1 MIKCGTWPFDFM
13 FIQAHLNLKFSYIM
27 VTLYKP
33 IEMKF
38 ICKNSV
44 IVPVDM
50 KMWIKASQR
59 FKHSSFTHYISC
71 TCKANR

>member
-1 MIKCGTWPFDFM
+1 
-13 FIQAHLNLKFSYIM
+13 M

-50 KMWIKASQR
+50 KMWIKAPHRDFNIPVSL
-59 FKHSSFTHYISC
+59 TISC

>member
-1 MIKCGTWPFDFM
+1 M

-33 IEMKF
+33 MEMKF

-59 FKHSSFTHYISC
+59 FKIPVSLTISPVPV
-71 TCKANR
+71 KQIDNG